1 LSRISILPDILCNQ
15 IAAGEVVERPA
26 AVVKELLENSLD
38 AGGRKISL
46 AILQGGRK
54 EIRVVDD
61 GSGMSPDDALLAL
74 ERHATSKIKAIE
86 DLQAIRSLGFR
97 GEALPSIAAVSRFE
111 MVTREAASLSGIAIR
126 MDGGTLKDVRETGC
140 PAGTAITV
148 RDLFYNLPARRK
160 FLRSVDN
167 ELSHISDQVLRLAMA
182 NPEVHFRVMHQDRQL
197 YDFPQVR
204 DMGERA
210 GQVLGTRLLAQLR
223 PFLLETRSLK
233 VHGLMSAP
241 EVQRPGAGH
250 LFIYVNGRAVWDRLL
265 NRAVLSAYETV
276 IAKGKYPVV
285 VLFVEVPATQVDV
298 NVHPTKREI
307 RFRNPG
313 EIMETVRQALR
324 QALEGSLAPE
334 ARVPSA
340 HLVPLQAARPFFHT
354 ACTWESQVPMSGILE
369 PSRGTVPEIPAF
381 VGAAFRS
388 PAPAESWRIVET
400 GEEEG
405 FTDQPEIQPTS
416 AAPPCFSQLPFL
428 GQLAESYLLIE
439 AEDGLIIID
448 QHAAHERILFDR
460 LAAASSREPSQRL
473 IQSVVVEL
481 LPREAAKLRHWL
493 ERLAQLGFA
502 IEPFG
507 GDAFVVHS
515 VPAVL
520 GDCSPEGLLR
530 ELLESASEDDRNPQ
544 VNLLAELAKTAACH
558 RAIKANQR
566 LLAEEV
572 RHLLETLDR
581 TQIVASC
588 PHGRP
593 LWLKL
598 THAEIARMFHR
609 T

>member
-1 LSRISILPDILCNQ
+1 MSRISILPDILCNQ

-61 GSGMSPDDALLAL
+61 GSGMSSDDALLAL

-197 YDFPQVR
+197 YDFPQVQ

-210 GQVLGTRLLAQLR
+210 GQVLGTRLLSQLR
-223 PFLLETRSLK
+223 PFLLETPSLK

-276 IAKGKYPVV
+276 IAKGKYPAV
-285 VLFVEVPATQVDV
+285 VLFVEVPAPQVDV

-340 HLVPLQAARPFFHT
+340 GLVPLQAARSFFHT
-354 ACTWESQVPMSGILE
+354 ACTWESQVPMSGGLE
-369 PSRGTVPEIPAF
+369 PSPGTPPEIPTV
-381 VGAAFRS
+381 VGAASRG
-388 PAPAESWRIVET
+388 PAPAEPWRIVET
-400 GEEEG
+400 GEQEG
-405 FTDQPEIQPTS
+405 FADQPGMHLTF
-416 AAPPCFSQLPFL
+416 AAQPCFSQLPFL
-428 GQLAESYLLIE
+428 GQLAGSYLLFE

-460 LAAASSREPSQRL
+460 LAGTSSREPSQRL

-481 LPREAAKLRHWL
+481 LPREAAKLRAWL

-598 THAEIARMFHR
+598 THTEIARMFHR